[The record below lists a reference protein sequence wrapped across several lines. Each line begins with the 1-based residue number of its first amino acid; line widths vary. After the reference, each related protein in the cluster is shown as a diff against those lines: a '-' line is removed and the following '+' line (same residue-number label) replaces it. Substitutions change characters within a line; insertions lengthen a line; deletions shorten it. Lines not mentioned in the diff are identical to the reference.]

1 MTSLMKE
8 MLVWDNHGCMPLR
21 ANDERFLPQLARY
34 RNAGVD
40 VVTLN
45 VGYDGVPWQ
54 NTADVAIA
62 FRRYVET
69 HPDEYLMIDSVQD
82 IQTAHESH
90 RLGVSFDIEGGSAL
104 NGDIGRLQTYYKLG
118 VRWMLIAYNRNNL
131 LGGGCQDDDTGLTA
145 FGREVLDEMLR
156 LGMVPCCSHTG
167 HSTASD
173 VLEYCNSPV
182 IFSHSNPSGLVKHK
196 RNIPDSLIKGCAESG
211 GVIGI
216 NGIGLFLGDNN
227 ISADNIVRH
236 IDYVASLVGVE
247 HVGLSLDYAFDTE
260 ELEQYVAAHPEL
272 FPPDDGYSAAIGM
285 APPEVVPDVARA
297 LLDLGYTQNQLRLV
311 MGENHLRIAKQLW
324 K

>member
-1 MTSLMKE
+1 MSIPVTD

-21 ANDERFLPQLARY
+21 ADDRRFLPQLARY
-34 RNAGVD
+34 REAGVD

-45 VGYDGVPWQ
+45 VGFDGVPWQ
-54 NTADVAIA
+54 NTAPVAKA
-62 FRRYVET
+62 FRQFVEDNPT
-69 HPDEYLMIDSVQD
+69 DYLMIDSVHD
-82 IQTAHESH
+82 IDVARQTG
-90 RLGVSFDIEGGSAL
+90 RLGVTFDIEGGSAL
-104 NGDIGRLQTYYKLG
+104 NGEVERLQGYYELG
-118 VRWMLIAYNRNNL
+118 VRWMLIAYNHNNL
-131 LGGGCQDDDTGLTA
+131 LGGGCQDDDTGLTD
-145 FGREVLDEMLR
+145 FGRQVLDEMNR

-167 HSTASD
+167 HQTASE
-173 VLEYCNSPV
+173 VLDYCSTPV
-182 IFSHSNPSGLVKHK
+182 IFSHSNPSGLVDHK

-260 ELEQYVAAHPEL
+260 ELDEYVAAHPEL
-272 FPPDDGYSAAIGM
+272 FPADEGYNAGIAM
-285 APPEVVPDVARA
+285 APPEVVPDIAET
-297 LLDLGYTQNQLRLV
+297 LSQLGYSDTDLRLI
-311 MGENHLRIAKQLW
+311 MGENHLRIARQIW